1 VVTVVVAVVVVS
13 TAEAGAAA
21 VASMAAKVVAILTEA
36 AKDRGKAALTVADD
50 PMAEEATPALVD
62 RKLAAA

>member
-1 VVTVVVAVVVVS
+1 MVVAVVVVS

-50 PMAEEATPALVD
+50 PMEEATPALVD